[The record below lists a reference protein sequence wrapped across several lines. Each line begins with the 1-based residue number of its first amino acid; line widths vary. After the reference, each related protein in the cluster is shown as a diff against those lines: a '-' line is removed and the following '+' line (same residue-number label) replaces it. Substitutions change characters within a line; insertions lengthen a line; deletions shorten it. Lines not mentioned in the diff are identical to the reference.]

1 MNRVR
6 ALSVDRGGVAVC
18 ALFLG
23 IAVALS
29 WNADPS
35 FGFGPDQ
42 AGYNQW
48 AQELL
53 SSSEHGLPL
62 HTALVSAY
70 NKSFAILLAVGQLL
84 GGDLTI
90 CYRLILL
97 VSAFAYLWTT
107 YLMLMHVLD
116 DRPVAAVISVL
127 SIVQRYTI
135 GTSFWGMGE
144 YQSILPRI
152 VVLPVF
158 PLAWL
163 LFIRQLNSRRVLES
177 FVVVA
182 LGMVLHLSA
191 AYFYC
196 ILLST
201 YALHQAWRRAWPS
214 VLNLSVAVALLCF
227 AVVAAT
233 NPGWSRVMID
243 AGPAAALLT
252 LAGLGLVLYYARF
265 ARSPAVA
272 AVAILY
278 LSALFVLLATD
289 HRIFR
294 EAGGAG
300 AVNPGSLESLNAA
313 IYARFGWTLFP
324 ISGAT
329 LGFALYNGGLV
340 GGVGLYELVRRLR
353 RGPTEREY
361 VVGAYVISVL
371 AVSLGLTAALQLYC
385 RISGRPDIVLEL
397 FRAFRFIFLPLY
409 IYLGL
414 FLQRMWRRGMVRGE
428 ARRRLLLGALI
439 VVLLLPPRQT
449 LAAMP
454 DRLKLIVRSAAESSR
469 SMHRGDPSQRQY
481 LHTLLATDAER
492 ETARVR
498 YRDFVELCE
507 WVRRS
512 TPEDAVFMTTDYNF
526 THHAGRDIMISY
538 AQGARGGARSKAKVS
553 GYLAWHQAFVAITGA
568 CASRSPVRLLAA
580 ARRYGVDYVVTDA
593 DQPPLRVS
601 VVHTNGSYSVYRVAS
616 RRRRAIGAQSV
627 KESLRP
633 GLGIQWDP

>member
-1 MNRVR
+1 MNTRVR
-6 ALSVDRGGVAVC
+6 ALSRGRGAAAVC

-23 IAVALS
+23 VAVALS
-29 WNADPS
+29 WSADPS

-48 AQELL
+48 ARELL
-53 SSSEHGLPL
+53 SSAERGLPL
-62 HTALVSAY
+62 HTVFVSAY
-70 NKSFAILLAVGQLL
+70 NKSFAILLAAGQLSV
-84 GGDLTI
+84 GDLTA

-97 VSAFAYLWTT
+97 VSAFAYLWTM
-107 YLMLMHVLD
+107 YLMLVHVLD

-163 LFIRQLNSRRVLES
+163 LFVRQVNSRRVLES

-182 LGMVLHLSA
+182 LGLLLHLSA

-201 YALHQAWRRAWPS
+201 YALHQARRRSWASVPS
-214 VLNLSVAVALLCF
+214 LSVAFALLCF

-233 NPGWSRVMID
+233 NPGWSQVMID

-265 ARSPAVA
+265 ARSPAVG
-272 AVAILY
+272 AVAVLY
-278 LSALFVLLATD
+278 LIALFLLLATD
-289 HRIFR
+289 HRFFR
-294 EAGGAG
+294 QAGGAG
-300 AVNPGSLESLNAA
+300 AINPGNLESLNAA

-353 RGPTEREY
+353 RCPTEREY
-361 VVGAYVISVL
+361 LAGAYIVSVL

-397 FRAFRFIFLPLY
+397 FRAFRFIFLPFY

-414 FLQRMWRRGMVRGE
+414 FLQRTWRQWG

-439 VVLLLPPRQT
+439 LVLLLPPRRT

-454 DRLKLIVRSAAESSR
+454 DGLKLMVRSVAESSR
-469 SMHRGDPSQRQY
+469 SVHRGDPSQRQY
-481 LHTLLATDAER
+481 LHSLLATDAER
-492 ETARVR
+492 QAARVR
-498 YRDFVELCE
+498 YRDFVELGE

-553 GYLAWHQAFVAITGA
+553 GYLAWHEAFVAITGA
-568 CASRSPVRLLAA
+568 YASRSPVRIMAA
-580 ARRYGVDYVVTDA
+580 ARRYEVDYVVTDA
-593 DQPPLRVS
+593 DQPPLQADL
-601 VVHTNGSYSVYRVAS
+601 VHANDSYFVYRVNPK
-616 RRRRAIGAQSV
+616 GAGRIS
-627 KESLRP
+627 ESAPSSL
-633 GLGIQWDP
+633 